1 MGCEIP
7 NTPVPRKICPYIS
20 YSNGTV
26 FCKGEIC
33 HTANPRRFK
42 NEGFCFLLITDVISD
57 PPGTGDNDR

>member
-1 MGCEIP
+1 MGCEVP
-7 NTPVPRKICPYIS
+7 DAPVTRKICPFIS

-42 NEGFCFLLITDVISD
+42 NEGFCFLLITGGKGDL
-57 PPGTGDNDR
+57 PETGDL